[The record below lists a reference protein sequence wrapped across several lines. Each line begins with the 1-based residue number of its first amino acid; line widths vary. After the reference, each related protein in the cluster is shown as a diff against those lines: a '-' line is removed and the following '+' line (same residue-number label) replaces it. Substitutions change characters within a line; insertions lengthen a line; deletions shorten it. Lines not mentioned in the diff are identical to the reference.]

1 MERSD
6 HIPDQ
11 LDPKQYDFQAE
22 IDCTKTDLLISIL
35 QQTECK
41 GDMFPRNYCP
51 LAANKFSLDFVVARC
66 GSQLFVLSARINPW
80 TINMYST

>member
-11 LDPKQYDFQAE
+11 LDPVQYDFQAE

-35 QQTECK
+35 QQIECK
-41 GDMFPRNYCP
+41 GDMFSRNYCP
-51 LAANKFSLDFVVARC
+51 LAANLAWTLSLLGVVPSC
-66 GSQLFVLSARINPW
+66 LFFQLG
-80 TINMYST
+80 